1 MFTGRKYNTELIAKV
16 ATKFDVTDRYVRKA
30 LNNESHSQ
38 TAIEIKQLYNE
49 RAKAL
54 KAQQDQILNLEN

>member
-1 MFTGRKYNTELIAKV
+1 MFNGRKYNTELIGKV

-30 LNNESHSQ
+30 LNNEAHSKK
-38 TAIEIKQLYNE
+38 AVDIKELYNE

-54 KAQQDQILNLEN
+54 KAHQDKLLNL